1 MAGRNLPIYVW
12 PAEKKRLTEMQ
23 RRMEDELD
31 RPIVMAEVIRTMIA
45 ELDKAR
51 EANQA

>member
-23 RRMEDELD
+23 TRMEEELD
-31 RPIVMAEVIRTMIA
+31 RPIVMAEVIRQLIA
-45 ELDKAR
+45 DADKAR
-51 EANQA
+51 EANPV